1 MSLGRLTGG
10 AVRLAEPA
18 DEVLLVGEGIESAAA
33 AMQRFD
39 LPGWAAL
46 GTAGLCALVVPE
58 AVREVVIAADRD
70 APGLEAAAAL
80 AERLEA
86 EGRRITIVAPRAGG
100 DFADKEDGR

>member
-1 MSLGRLTGG
+1 MSLGKLTGG

-18 DEVLLVGEGIESAAA
+18 DGVLLVGEGIESTAA
-33 AMQRFD
+33 AMQRLD
-39 LPGWAAL
+39 LPGWTAL
-46 GTAGLCALVVPE
+46 GTPALRALVVPE

-86 EGRRITIVAPRAGG
+86 EGRRVTIVAPRAGG
-100 DFADKEDGR
+100 DFADRRDGR